1 MCHASSGR
9 STYWRALTLLTA
21 PVLAI
26 AILACPVTS
35 WASNRP
41 AIRFSMPC
49 NAQNQTTATHYYGT
63 GANLQIAINSA
74 NSGDILEV
82 RGTCI
87 GNFTIANTTLS
98 LVGFGSLMQPEAML
112 NGNSSGT
119 VVSIV
124 DAVVTLTDLLIT
136 GGRSE
141 SQLVTDSGG
150 GINNIG
156 VLTLNGNTQVTG
168 NASVSGGGIASDG
181 SVTLNGS
188 AQVDYNKDSYGG
200 GIYHTEGQV

>member
-1 MCHASSGR
+1 MF
-9 STYWRALTLLTA
+9 TLLTA

-26 AILACPVTS
+26 AILAFPATA
-35 WASNRP
+35 WASNAP
-41 AIRFSMPC
+41 AIRFSLPC
-49 NAQNQTTATHYYGT
+49 DVQNETTATHYYGT
-63 GANLQIAINSA
+63 GANLQTAINGAKSR
-74 NSGDILEV
+74 DTLTV

-98 LVGFGSLMQPEAML
+98 LAGLGSLMQPEATL

-156 VLTLNGNTQVTG
+156 DLTLNGNTQVTG

-188 AQVDYNKDSYGG
+188 AQVDYNTASYGG
-200 GIYHTEGQV
+200 GIYNLVGSVTLNG